1 MKRRKKKRKY
11 EHFVLNWNI
20 CCIEDFDAA
29 VEIFED
35 WAETGE
41 YTGVSCTV
49 KEIICSVDAELYER
63 LSRGDKCRVG
73 KFISNRFQA
82 GCYSEICRGE
92 NKGVTK
98 TYRVK

>member
-1 MKRRKKKRKY
+1 MRRRKKKRKY
-11 EHFVLNWNI
+11 EHFVLNWKI
-20 CCIEDFDAA
+20 CCIEDFYAA

-35 WAETGE
+35 WAETGDK
-41 YTGVSCTV
+41 TGESCTV
-49 KEIICSVDAELYER
+49 KEIICSVDTELYER

-73 KFISNRFQA
+73 KFISNRLQA